1 MRQLDIFGG
10 SQEAAQKNTR
20 QGLFEDYKAFTDKF
34 KPKPKLTTDDC
45 YTPPAVYDAV
55 LHWVR
60 ERCGLQ
66 GRNIVRPFYPSG
78 DFERYPYEPG
88 DVVVDNPPFSIIS
101 KIARFYADRDIPYF
115 LFAPHLTCFNIK
127 AAPTKVATHADIRY
141 ENGAEVKTSFISNL
155 FPGVAVMTA
164 PGLLRAI
171 TYAQCA
177 ARTAK
182 PLPKYA
188 YPANVLTITKLARLN
203 KQGIEFQV
211 MDTQCRHVSKLDS
224 QSPAGKGIYGSG
236 YLISDAKA
244 AELKAA
250 ELKAAEE
257 ISEWPLMTH
266 ELEII
271 QELNKQDDEDR
282 INKRRQ
288 HNIPQYRTRQDS
300 KMAQIQGG

>member
-34 KPKPKLTTDDC
+34 KPKLTTDDC

-66 GRNIVRPFYPSG
+66 GRNIVRPFYPGG
-78 DFERYPYEPG
+78 DFELYPYEPG

-101 KIARFYADRDIPYF
+101 KIARFYADRGIDYF

-127 AAPTKVATHADIRY
+127 AAPTKIAACCNITY
-141 ENGAEVKTSFISNL
+141 ENGAVVRTSFISNL

-171 TYAQCA
+171 NDAQ
-177 ARTAK
+177 ARGVPT
-182 PLPKYA
+182 LPKYC
-188 YPANVLTITKLARLN
+188 YPANVLTISKLATLT

-211 MDTQCRHVSKLDS
+211 MDTQCRHIKRLES
-224 QSPAGKGIYGSG
+224 QRTAGKDIYGSG

-250 ELKAAEE
+250 ELKAAELKAAE
-257 ISEWPLMTH
+257 LKAAELKAAAEVIEWPLLSS
-266 ELEII
+266 EREII
-271 QELNKQDDEDR
+271 EELNKQDDG
-282 INKRRQ
+282 K
-288 HNIPQYRTRQDS
+288 QD
-300 KMAQIQGG
+300 

>member
-1 MRQLDIFGG
+1 MKQLDIFGNP
-10 SQEAAQKNTR
+10 QELRGKATR
-20 QGLFEDYKAFTDKF
+20 QGLFEDYKGFTDKF
-34 KPKPKLTTDDC
+34 KSKPKLTTDDC

-66 GRNIVRPFYPSG
+66 GRRIVRPFYPGG

-127 AAPTKVATHADIRY
+127 AAPTKIATSIKITY
-141 ENGAEVKTSFISNL
+141 ENGAVVNTSFISNL

-164 PGLLRAI
+164 TGLLQAI
-171 TYAQCA
+171 NDAQ
-177 ARTAK
+177 ARGVPT
-182 PLPKYA
+182 LPKYC
-188 YPANVLTITKLARLN
+188 YPANVLTISKLDRLN

-211 MDTQCRHVSKLDS
+211 MDTQCRLIKRLES
-224 QSPAGKGIYGSG
+224 QRPAGKTIYDSG
-236 YLISDAKA
+236 YLISDGKA

-250 ELKAAEE
+250 ELKAAELKAAE
-257 ISEWPLMTH
+257 LKAAELKAAELKAAQEATEWPLSSY
-266 ELEII
+266 ERGII
-271 QELNKQDDEDR
+271 NELNKQDH
-282 INKRRQ
+282 I
-288 HNIPQYRTRQDS
+288 TTW
-300 KMAQIQGG
+300 

>member
-34 KPKPKLTTDDC
+34 KPKFKPKLTTDDC
-45 YTPPAVYDAV
+45 YTPPAVYEAV
-55 LHWVR
+55 LGWVT

-66 GRNIVRPFYPSG
+66 GRNIVRPFYPGG

-127 AAPTKVATHADIRY
+127 AAPTKVATYAEITY
-141 ENGAEVKTSFISNL
+141 ENGAVVKTSFISNM
-155 FPGVAVMTA
+155 FPGIAVMTA
-164 PGLLRAI
+164 PGLLQAI
-171 TYAQCA
+171 NDAQA
-177 ARTAK
+177 GKQAK

-188 YPANVLTITKLARLN
+188 YPANVLTISKLDRLN

-211 MDTQCRHVSKLDS
+211 MDTQCRHVTKLES
-224 QSPAGKGIYGSG
+224 QRTAGKAIYGSG

-250 ELKAAEE
+250 ELKAAELKAAVE
-257 ISEWPLMTH
+257 VIEWPLMAH

-271 QELNKQDDEDR
+271 QELNKQDDG
-282 INKRRQ
+282 K
-288 HNIPQYRTRQDS
+288 QD
-300 KMAQIQGG
+300 

>member
-20 QGLFEDYKAFTDKF
+20 QGLFENYKAFTDKF

-55 LHWVR
+55 LHWVT

-66 GRNIVRPFYPSG
+66 GRNIVRPFYPGG
-78 DFERYPYEPG
+78 DFECYPYEPG

-127 AAPTKVATHADIRY
+127 AAPTKVACYADITY
-141 ENGAEVKTSFISNL
+141 ENGAVVRTSFISNL
-155 FPGVAVMTA
+155 FPGVAVMNA

-171 TYAQCA
+171 KEAQA
-177 ARTAK
+177 GKQAK
-182 PLPKYA
+182 PLPKYS
-188 YPANVLTITKLARLN
+188 YPANVLTISKLDRLT

-211 MDTQCRHVSKLDS
+211 MDTQCRYISKLES
-224 QSPAGKGIYGSG
+224 QRTAGKTIYGSG
-236 YLISDAKA
+236 YLISDGKA
-244 AELKAA
+244 AELR
-250 ELKAAEE
+250 AAEE
-257 ISEWPLMTH
+257 IVEWPLMSH

-271 QELNKQDDEDR
+271 QELNKQDDG
-282 INKRRQ
+282 K
-288 HNIPQYRTRQDS
+288 QD
-300 KMAQIQGG
+300 

>member
-55 LHWVR
+55 LHWVT

-66 GRNIVRPFYPSG
+66 GRNIVRPFYPGG

-115 LFAPHLTCFNIK
+115 LFAPHLTCFSIK
-127 AAPTKVATHADIRY
+127 AAPTKIATFSKITY
-141 ENGAEVKTSFISNL
+141 ENGAVVNTSFISNL
-155 FPGVAVMTA
+155 FPGVAVMNA
-164 PGLLRAI
+164 PGLSQAI
-171 TYAQCA
+171 NDAQA
-177 ARTAK
+177 GKQAK

-188 YPANVLTITKLARLN
+188 YPANVLTISRLDRLN
-203 KQGIEFQV
+203 NQGIEFQV
-211 MDTQCRHVSKLDS
+211 MATQCRHINRLES
-224 QSPAGKGIYGSG
+224 QRPAGKNIYGAG

-250 ELKAAEE
+250 ELKAVEV
-257 ISEWPLMTH
+257 IEWPLMTH

-271 QELNKQDDEDR
+271 QELNKQDDG
-282 INKRRQ
+282 K
-288 HNIPQYRTRQDS
+288 QD
-300 KMAQIQGG
+300 